1 MMTTRSM
8 QWSLLALLAA
18 LGGCANE
25 VRKPVVECSF
35 PSQAPPPPGSALVAN
50 QYGSISPIPL
60 DAVQYTD
67 RELTRQVAAQSLHAR
82 RSPTNTVEISARFIN
97 CTDAPLVLGARTN
110 FMDGAERA
118 VEAPSAWKNV
128 VMQPRAMGDYQESSL
143 TTQVE
148 HYVVELRNGSAGA
161 R

>member
-1 MMTTRSM
+1 MDPRHSR
-8 QWSLLALLAA
+8 LCLAALLVA

-35 PSQAPPPPGSALVAN
+35 PSQAPPPPGTALVAN

-60 DAVQYTD
+60 DAVQFTD
-67 RELTRQVAAQSLHAR
+67 RALTRQVAAQSLHAR
-82 RSPTNTVEISARFIN
+82 RSPTNTVEVSARFIN

-110 FMDGAERA
+110 FMDGTERA

-143 TTQVE
+143 STQVE
-148 HYVVELRNGSAGA
+148 HYVVELRNATAGGQ
-161 R
+161 

>member
-1 MMTTRSM
+1 MDTRYSS
-8 QWSLLALLAA
+8 WCLVALLAG
-18 LGGCANE
+18 LGGCAHE
-25 VRKPVVECSF
+25 VRKPVVECGF
-35 PSQAPPPPGSALVAN
+35 PSQAAPPPGTALVAH

-60 DAVQYTD
+60 DAVQFTD
-67 RELTRQVAAQSLHAR
+67 RMLTRQVAAQSLHAR

-110 FMDGAERA
+110 FMDGTERA
-118 VEAPSAWKNV
+118 VEAPSAWKHI

-148 HYVVELRNGSAGA
+148 HYVVELRDGSAGT